1 MKTWKVILRPI
12 ILAFLILTPQLGF
25 GQIVA
30 WQFGS
35 PASTG
40 TEATYNATTNDPNLK
55 TSILSRGVGLN
66 TPIAFSRGF
75 VDSPWNTAG
84 QTAAQTIGSY
94 FQFTIQASSGYRV
107 SLSTLDAKLISYKG
121 GGGSSGP
128 NRYIWRYSVDDGI
141 SFNDIGSPITL
152 TPTSSTST
160 TGSSQ
165 APITLSSISNLQN
178 ISSASSIIFRIY
190 AWGATNTGNNGYFGF
205 GKTPV
210 SPTTNCLA
218 IGGTVEQLTL
228 STSTSIINVPKT
240 SNYEIST
247 AVTSNTDW
255 TATSDQNWLTV
266 NSAGNGNGTL
276 TCTTTSLNPLITERI
291 ATVTLSAKGLTDR
304 TVTVVQAVGDATL
317 SVSTPTANVSKIE
330 NSSASLDVTS
340 NSTWTAT
347 SDQNWLTVPSGAT
360 GNGTLTCT
368 ATANPTINIRTA
380 IVTLKAA
387 GASDRIVTVTQE
399 AGDATLLVSS
409 TTANVTKTANSSAI
423 IDITSNSTWTAT
435 SDQNWLTVPS
445 GATGNGTLTC
455 TSTLANPTITT
466 RSAIVTLKATGVS
479 DKIVTVTQE
488 AGDATLSVSAI
499 TANVTKTANSSAIID
514 ITSNTTWT
522 ATSDQTWL
530 TATSGATGNGTLTC
544 TAAANPTINIRTA
557 IVTLK
562 ATGASDKIVTVTQEA
577 GDATLLVSSTT
588 ANVTKTANSSAII
601 DITSNSTWTA
611 TSDQTWLT
619 ATSGATGNGT
629 LTCTATANPT
639 IIIRTAIVTLK
650 ATGASDKIVTVTQ
663 EAGDATL
670 SVSANTA
677 SVAKTANSSVNID
690 ITSNTTWT
698 SISDQS
704 WLTVA
709 AGGTGNS
716 TLTFTA
722 ITTNPVI
729 TTRIAKVTIKAT
741 GTVDQVV
748 TVTQAVGDATLS
760 VSATTANI
768 GNMANITSRVNII
781 SNSPCSASSDQSWL
795 LVKSSGKGDYSLP
808 FYAVSANPLATTRQ
822 AIITI
827 TTVGAADKTIT
838 VTQAGADPTLEVSA
852 NTANVAKT
860 SSANATL
867 KVTSN
872 TTWTTSSNQTWL
884 SVTPGTTGN
893 ATVTFTTFAAN
904 PTITS
909 RNAIVTFKA
918 TGTTDKIVTIT
929 QASGDTTLTVS
940 ASTASVLKSANSST
954 SINVVS
960 NASWTATS
968 DQNWLTIT
976 TDATGDATLS
986 ITANT
991 TNPTIYSRAA
1001 TVTVKATGAA
1011 DKTITVTQA
1020 AGDAT
1025 LSISETTA
1033 SVSETANSMAWI
1045 NISSNT
1051 SWTATSNQSWL
1062 TVTQG
1067 ATGNGSLT
1075 FTAAENSAITARS
1088 ATVTVKATGIS
1099 DKTITVTQ
1107 LANAPILKVSNN
1119 SVVLDPKANN
1129 TTSVNITSNTVWHA
1143 VSDQSWLIVSSGTNG
1158 NGVLTFSAANS
1169 TNVTRQAIV
1178 TISGTGVADYKV
1190 TVIQSSNATE
1200 NKYQLNMTVTSIAT
1214 IDNNEIA
1221 NGDIQLSAFIGTE
1234 CRGTTTLKYVES
1246 TKRYMV
1252 FLMVWGNAEDVN
1264 KTITFKSYDPI
1275 STNELTAINATL
1287 KFIPES
1293 ITGSPTNP
1301 YSIDFAKKITE
1312 INVINNKNI
1321 EVYPNPIID
1330 AFRIKGLV
1338 GIANINLTDM
1348 NGKILIHRQVNE
1360 NEAIS
1365 TQTLPKGMYLLQ
1377 ITNNDGVVKRKV
1389 VKQ

>member
-330 NSSASLDVTS
+330 NSSASLDV
-340 NSTWTAT
+340 
-347 SDQNWLTVPSGAT
+347 
-360 GNGTLTCT
+360 
-368 ATANPTINIRTA
+368 
-380 IVTLKAA
+380 
-387 GASDRIVTVTQE
+387 
-399 AGDATLLVSS
+399 
-409 TTANVTKTANSSAI
+409 
-423 IDITSNSTWTAT
+423 TSNSTWTAT